1 MSQRVFFL
9 ISILLVF
16 IGVLGLSGFFKSK
29 TPSAVIAPNVIYKVA
44 QLNSDIRKG
53 EILERPDIRYIK
65 LTEEDALKNG
75 ISNNIEIN
83 HISGMVA
90 KRNINASEFIRSN
103 DFLMPGDPGYL
114 DAVTGEGMTPYPLN
128 ILRSDY
134 IGLGISVGDF
144 VDIIIL
150 TSDEQNIGET
160 SNSKYISSFR
170 SLAVSPLIKNVK
182 VLAIDENDDDF
193 LPLTIELSRQQIAKM
208 VIARRIGIIEVI
220 KSSFKVQSH
229 NMDIN
234 ANTHDVL
241 PNFKSVVEIRGQTR
255 ALN

>member
-1 MSQRVFFL
+1 M
-9 ISILLVF
+9 
-16 IGVLGLSGFFKSK
+16 
-29 TPSAVIAPNVIYKVA
+29 
-44 QLNSDIRKG
+44 
-53 EILERPDIRYIK
+53 
-65 LTEEDALKNG
+65 NG
-75 ISNNIEIN
+75 ISN
-83 HISGMVA
+83 
-90 KRNINASEFIRSN
+90 
-103 DFLMPGDPGYL
+103 D
-114 DAVTGEGMTPYPLN
+114 
-128 ILRSDY
+128 
-134 IGLGISVGDF
+134 
-144 VDIIIL
+144 
-150 TSDEQNIGET
+150 
-160 SNSKYISSFR
+160 
-170 SLAVSPLIKNVK
+170 IKNVK